1 MPPAALRPT
10 LLVVPLIGGVSRFT
24 TMPRVSY
31 ELRSQSRSSRL
42 VRRPIA
48 RSARCGIDARLFV
61 AERGSSGSTRRSRG
75 DDRHDPLQSRLLFS
89 AFSQQRETSLSKYAT
104 DDRGQ
109 KNRCGGQEQSGNNFF
124 FSEQRRV
131 EQPACQV
138 DGADRIWRTAI
149 STTRRRWKRT
159 VYNTCVYAG
168 SRKYQRSAGSTSRAP
183 AGAVAASV
191 PGCRH

>member
-1 MPPAALRPT
+1 MVAFHASRQCLAFPT
-10 LLVVPLIGGVSRFT
+10 SF
-24 TMPRVSY
+24 
-31 ELRSQSRSSRL
+31 
-42 VRRPIA
+42 
-48 RSARCGIDARLFV
+48 D
-61 AERGSSGSTRRSRG
+61 RSR
-75 DDRHDPLQSRLLFS
+75 DRRAWCGGLSL
-89 AFSQQRETSLSKYAT
+89 AQRGAVSTHGCSSLSVDQAAARGGLAEMIGTIRSRVGFFFRPFRNNGRPAYLNTPPMTEAKKIAAAAKSNPAT
-104 DDRGQ
+104 I
-109 KNRCGGQEQSGNNFF
+109 F